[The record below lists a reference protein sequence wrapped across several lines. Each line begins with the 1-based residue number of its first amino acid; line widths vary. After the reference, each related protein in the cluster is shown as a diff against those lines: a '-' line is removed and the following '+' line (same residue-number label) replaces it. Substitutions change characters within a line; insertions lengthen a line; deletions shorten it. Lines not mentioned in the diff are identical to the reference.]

1 MPGVPRE
8 KEARPEARVAAMSAG
23 ELEGACGAGFAVLS
37 LGILLVGALME
48 AVEGAVLA
56 AVLLVLGMAR
66 RAGAAAEE
74 EPAEKG
80 AHFEE
85 AR

>member
-37 LGILLVGALME
+37 LGFLLVGAL
-48 AVEGAVLA
+48 
-56 AVLLVLGMAR
+56 R
-66 RAGAAAEE
+66 AAAEE

>member
-1 MPGVPRE
+1 
-8 KEARPEARVAAMSAG
+8 MSAG

-37 LGILLVGALME
+37 LGFLLVGALME

-66 RAGAAAEE
+66 RAGAAAGHG
-74 EPAEKG
+74 KG
-80 AHFEE
+80 GSQEQQGGGKAAFGVS
-85 AR
+85 